1 MATIVVVAGDTST
14 GKSTSYC
21 QITKPYIKIKGLDPA
36 ETFLFNIAKKMVPV
50 KGGQELYPEIPM
62 SLDNTGK
69 WNITGKGRRL
79 DGHDY
84 KQIITIIRALRNSTA
99 TKHVIVDDFQYAM
112 SLDFFERRNEQ
123 GFDKYGKIGFSV
135 VELIEELA
143 MLPDHMIVYLLA
155 HTDAEISGDV
165 LMTKL
170 KTIGKMLD
178 EKFSLTGLFAIV
190 LNSVKEFNKREKVL
204 EYKFITRPRGTGD
217 IAKTPIGMFEDEN
230 EMPLEEIPNDLGIV
244 ADAVNAFRKIN

>member
-84 KQIITIIRALRNSTA
+84 KQIITIS
-99 TKHVIVDDFQYAM
+99 
-112 SLDFFERRNEQ
+112 
-123 GFDKYGKIGFSV
+123 
-135 VELIEELA
+135 
-143 MLPDHMIVYLLA
+143 
-155 HTDAEISGDV
+155 
-165 LMTKL
+165 
-170 KTIGKMLD
+170 
-178 EKFSLTGLFAIV
+178 
-190 LNSVKEFNKREKVL
+190 
-204 EYKFITRPRGTGD
+204 
-217 IAKTPIGMFEDEN
+217 
-230 EMPLEEIPNDLGIV
+230 
-244 ADAVNAFRKIN
+244 